1 MNTIHFPTDTP
12 TTVASP
18 RPGAQLRTLL
28 VRNLVKTL
36 RVPQLLMFSMAM
48 PLAMLV
54 LFSQVFRSIAAA
66 GTFPNDVA
74 YIDFVTPAMLAVSTV
89 MSGTNSGVAIATDA
103 SSGMFDRFTSLPVDL
118 RLVYVARV
126 LTDLVLTVV
135 RVLVLLAAA
144 WLLLGFEHHGN
155 GVDLVALVAVLLPL
169 SLAMSWLFMLVG
181 IRLGHPEVVQF
192 AGMML
197 MMPFM
202 FVSSAFAPLDTMPGW
217 LKGAARLN
225 PVTHATDAAR
235 SLALGDVDTRAV
247 AAAVLSAMVLATIAA
262 AAATRA
268 AAARRRA

>member
-1 MNTIHFPTDTP
+1 MIDTTHVP

-28 VRNLVKTL
+28 IRNLVKTL

-54 LFSQVFRSIAAA
+54 LFSQVFRSIA
-66 GTFPNDVA
+66 GTFPTDVA

-144 WLLLGFEHHGN
+144 WLLLGFEHHGD

-169 SLAMSWLFMLVG
+169 SLAMSWLFLLVG
-181 IRLGHPEVVQF
+181 VRLGHPEVVQF

-235 SLALGDVDTRAV
+235 SLALGDVDTGAV
-247 AAAVLSAMVLATIAA
+247 AAAVLSAMALATIAA